1 MAKATAL
8 EKGKTLAIFN
18 KENFYQIL
26 NHIESME
33 ADNQNIW
40 VPIGILETMYDDD
53 AGFIDEY
60 FHTDSINR
68 SREKLWN
75 KLNKNFDK

>member
-1 MAKATAL
+1 
-8 EKGKTLAIFN
+8 
-18 KENFYQIL
+18 
-26 NHIESME
+26 ME
-33 ADNQNIW
+33 DDNQNIW

-60 FHTDSINR
+60 FHTNSINR